1 MPGKCECMS
10 KTHGHIGRCRTTIVP
25 ARRGYQGQ
33 GGWEAHHIKADG
45 GTDLSNCE
53 ILCMECLSKAKDQQA

>member
-25 ARRGYQGQ
+25 ARRGYHDSPYLG
-33 GGWEAHHIKADG
+33 
-45 GTDLSNCE
+45 LSSTMA
-53 ILCMECLSKAKDQQA
+53 LSCLATVP